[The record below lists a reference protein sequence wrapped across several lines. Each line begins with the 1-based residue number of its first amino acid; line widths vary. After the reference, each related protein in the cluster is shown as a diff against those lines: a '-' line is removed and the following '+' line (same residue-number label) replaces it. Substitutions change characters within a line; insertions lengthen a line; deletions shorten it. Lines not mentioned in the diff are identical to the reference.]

1 MATLQATRLSC
12 PKHRLISLCD
22 LTLLN
27 IIVFALKLIK
37 FYLRALLLQA
47 DAKLDDV
54 GLNGIQRLR
63 QLILPLPGR
72 NAYPRAA
79 QNTSMALVEH
89 RATLAVLRPAR

>member
-1 MATLQATRLSC
+1 MATLQATRLSG
-12 PKHRLISLCD
+12 PKHHLISLCD

-27 IIVFALKLIK
+27 IVFALKLIK

-79 QNTSMALVEH
+79 QNTPIALVEH
-89 RATLAVLRPAR
+89 RATLTVLRPAR